1 VRQAALV
8 LPAFLVDN
16 GSAASRDDVSAKL
29 GDDAYV
35 AARQGAARGARA
47 AKGRGRA
54 GNQAA
59 W

>member
-1 VRQAALV
+1 MPV